1 MDNFYQSQYQQD
13 KILNEKYF
21 KNRVGGVFVDSGAHD
36 GKSLS
41 NTFFYEKA
49 LNWKGLCIEPLPKV
63 FKQLKENR
71 SCILVEGAAWKEDTI
86 KQFRIVEGYSE
97 MLSGFIDTYPDAHQ
111 KRIADEIALMG
122 GSSVD
127 VNIKCFDVTK
137 LLLKHKLTK
146 INFLSIDVEGSELDI
161 LESIDYNKIRIDI
174 ILAENNY
181 NDSRLASFLE
191 TKGYELA
198 GRISI
203 DDVYILKGVYE

>member
-1 MDNFYQSQYQQD
+1 MDSFYQSQYQQD
-13 KILNEKYF
+13 KILNEEYF
-21 KNRVGGVFVDSGAHD
+21 KNKVGGVFVDIGAHD

-41 NTFFYEKA
+41 NTYFYEKI
-49 LNWKGLCIEPLPKV
+49 LKWTGLCIEPLPKV

-71 SCILVEGAAWKEDTI
+71 SCILIEGAAWKEDTT
-86 KQFRIVEGYSE
+86 KQFRIVEGYPE

-122 GSSVD
+122 GSSIDVD
-127 VNIKCFDVTK
+127 IKCFNVTR
-137 LLLKHKLTK
+137 LLLEHKLTE
-146 INFLSIDVEGSELDI
+146 IDFLSIDVEGSELDI
-161 LESIDYNKIRIDI
+161 LESIDYEKIKINV

-203 DDVYILKGVYE
+203 DDVFVKVKK